1 MSDLPSTP
9 ASNPFLN
16 EEVPA
21 DKPLP
26 RLDVIGTGPIKGP
39 VVGGTQPEDAV
50 EPEAEVEETPEGE
63 DATPADGAPAAED
76 EFQWYFV
83 NCYSGY
89 ENKVKTALAQRIE
102 MMGAA
107 DLIKDVLVPTERETE
122 VKDGKKREVERRLY
136 PGYILVRMKI
146 NEKST
151 IVVKGTNGVSRFIG
165 MGDAPTPLSKQ
176 EVDMILHRMESAAPK
191 VKVNFRVGQKVRIT
205 DGPFADFIGV
215 VEHIDTEHA
224 KVKVLVSFFGR
235 DTPVELDFLQVERT

>member
-1 MSDLPSTP
+1 MSDLPNTP
-9 ASNPFLN
+9 ANNPFLN
-16 EEVPA
+16 EGIPVE
-21 DKPLP
+21 KPLP
-26 RLDVIGTGPIKGP
+26 RLDQVGTGPVSGP
-39 VVGGTQPEDAV
+39 VIGGAP
-50 EPEAEVEETPEGE
+50 EPELVSEDEIAPEVATDADAAPVEE
-63 DATPADGAPAAED
+63 

-89 ENKVKTALAQRIE
+89 ENKVKTQLGQRIE

-107 DLIKDVLVPTERETE
+107 DLIKAVMVPTERETE

-136 PGYILVRMKI
+136 PGYILVQMKI
-146 NEKST
+146 TEKST
-151 IVVKGTNGVSRFIG
+151 IVVKGTTGVSRFIG
-165 MGDAPTPLSKQ
+165 MGDVPTPLSKQ
-176 EVDMILHRMESAAPK
+176 EVDLILKRMASAAPK

-205 DGPFADFIGV
+205 DGPFADFIGQ